1 MPGGKRSPAGGRK
14 SIPPDPTAK
23 TKSIEVDIER
33 VCVSHGDPPVGGGVW
48 AGGVGMVTTVVIPI
62 VRRSPSSVNSVD
74 MFEAIQKRLA
84 WLARFMIL
92 IAGGSG
98 FYMLDFIDGWSRYSE
113 PQYWWIHLMTF
124 VWALFMFVIFVSEP
138 VFLHRLFAKYVQ
150 INPAKTFVFVQVVHL
165 FMLTLSLVA
174 VGAAVA
180 NNNIGFRADTGED
193 RR

>member
-1 MPGGKRSPAGGRK
+1 MVIHVLA
-14 SIPPDPTAK
+14 
-23 TKSIEVDIER
+23 V
-33 VCVSHGDPPVGGGVW
+33 VLWV
-48 AGGVGMVTTVVIPI
+48 GGVGMVTTVVIPI
-62 VRRSPSSVNSVD
+62 VRRLPSSANSVD
-74 MFEAIQKRLA
+74 MFEAIQKRFA

-124 VWALFMFVIFVSEP
+124 VWALFMFVFFVAEP

-150 INPAKTFVFVQVVHL
+150 INPAKTFVFVQVLHL

-180 NNNIGFRADTGED
+180 NNHDWFPS
-193 RR
+193 